1 MELHKMH
8 TKTENTEQ
16 EPPAMNEIIINL
28 VVIEPSI
35 STITLNVIGLN
46 IPSKRQR
53 LSEWIKRKN
62 SKNQIG

>member
-16 EPPAMNEIIINL
+16 EPLAMNEIIINL

-53 LSEWIKRKN
+53 LSE
-62 SKNQIG
+62 